1 MMDVVQITDALG
13 QVFNDEQ
20 VRVVF
25 WNDPDGE
32 FVESLPDIALEGVK
46 VLKLDEIGALEVKVR
61 IEQEDPAGRYLLY
74 SPAEEPDYEDDWLLD
89 MRLYGRS
96 FRADR
101 ASIILRELGLAHQ
114 NLRQHLAKRRKF
126 FDNKDRLHKL
136 TNLVSPED
144 SELDLDRKMLAVVAK
159 ADQPEP
165 FNIVRTLFHSMA
177 GDGVPD
183 LETSP
188 PAWAQIEKFELDEP
202 FWAMV
207 KAAFGYG
214 EDSPTLQNLLIR
226 LLVSDYAHHLTK
238 EPPGALQH
246 LQLPRS
252 GTANAVV
259 CLAQWRDSSR
269 AAEQQLRIVLAAEV
283 GARLHI
289 LDHLHGCEVEE
300 LLDVMTFPDVEKR
313 IVQGLLDRVTS
324 TIDAIDPEAVGS
336 IADRR
341 QAGHWVSSGSVPEA
355 QRNARRAVYKALAT
369 AAQLMH
375 LRNMHEAGFDSSDM
389 AAMYREYESRLFRF
403 DQLYRHFCENADVAA
418 AQGWDMLKPLREE
431 IEACYCNGY
440 LAKIA
445 LAWGKFVDAELPK
458 RWAIDGIQN
467 QYTFFDRQVRPWLD
481 EAENRRAF
489 VIISDALRYEAAEE
503 LTSSLNGIYRVE
515 AKLSSQLGILP
526 SYTALGMAS
535 LLPHTKLEYT
545 EKGEI
550 LADGK
555 PTASLEQRNEILSAR
570 GGMAVKADP
579 LLAMK
584 KEEGR
589 ECIAG
594 KRLIYIYHDEIDA
607 RGDKTAAEGDTFE
620 AVRKTIRELAD
631 LVRYVVNNLNGN
643 YVVIT
648 TDHGFLFTETAPG
661 NPDKSRL
668 EDKPDGAVTA
678 KKRYL
683 LGRDL
688 PPHEQAWRGDTIV
701 TAVAEGGMQFWVPK
715 GNNRFHFTGG
725 ARFVHGGA
733 MLQEIVV
740 PVIKVRHVKEKGRR
754 ERTRSRHAAVQV
766 LGTAHKITTPRHRF
780 NLLQMEPVDERTKAV
795 TLKVAVYEGDEP
807 VTTIE
812 SVTFDRTSSNLDERR
827 KPVILTL
834 RDRPYDKHTP
844 YRLVLRDADTGI
856 EQVSLDVIIDRAI
869 NDDFDF

>member
-259 CLAQWRDSSR
+259 CLAQWRDSSKSSSYG
-269 AAEQQLRIVLAAEV
+269 VLAAEV
-283 GARLHI
+283 GERLHI

-607 RGDKTAAEGDTFE
+607 RGDKTATEGDTFE

>member
-1 MMDVVQITDALG
+1 MDVVQITDALG
-13 QVFNDEQ
+13 QVFNDKQ

-101 ASIILRELGLAHQ
+101 ASIILRELGLAHH

-126 FDNKDRLHKL
+126 FDNKERLHKL

-144 SELDLDRKMLAVVAK
+144 SELDLDRKMIAVVAK
-159 ADQPEP
+159 ADHPEL
-165 FNIVRTLFHSMA
+165 FNILQTLFHAMVK
-177 GDGVPD
+177 DGTSD
-183 LETSP
+183 LEASP
-188 PAWAQIEKFELDEP
+188 PAWDQIEKFELDEP
-202 FWAMV
+202 FWTMV

-226 LLVSDYAHHLTK
+226 LLVSDYAHHLAK
-238 EPPGALQH
+238 ELPGALQH

-259 CLAQWRDSSR
+259 CLAQWRDSSSKSSSYG
-269 AAEQQLRIVLAAEV
+269 VLAAEV
-283 GARLHI
+283 GERLHI

-300 LLDVMTFPDVEKR
+300 LLNVMTFPDVEKR

-324 TIDAIDPEAVGS
+324 TTDAIDPEAVGS

-355 QRNARRAVYKALAT
+355 QRNARRAVYKALAV
-369 AAQLMH
+369 AAQLLH
-375 LRNMHEAGFDSSDM
+375 LRNTHEAGFDSPDM
-389 AAMYREYESRLFRF
+389 TAMYRDYESRLFRF

-503 LTSSLNGIYRVE
+503 LTSSLNGTYRVE
-515 AKLSSQLGILP
+515 AKLSSHLGVLP

-545 EKGEI
+545 EK
-550 LADGK
+550 
-555 PTASLEQRNEILSAR
+555 S
-570 GGMAVKADP
+570 
-579 LLAMK
+579 
-584 KEEGR
+584 
-589 ECIAG
+589 
-594 KRLIYIYHDEIDA
+594 
-607 RGDKTAAEGDTFE
+607 
-620 AVRKTIRELAD
+620 
-631 LVRYVVNNLNGN
+631 
-643 YVVIT
+643 
-648 TDHGFLFTETAPG
+648 
-661 NPDKSRL
+661 
-668 EDKPDGAVTA
+668 
-678 KKRYL
+678 
-683 LGRDL
+683 
-688 PPHEQAWRGDTIV
+688 
-701 TAVAEGGMQFWVPK
+701 
-715 GNNRFHFTGG
+715 
-725 ARFVHGGA
+725 
-733 MLQEIVV
+733 
-740 PVIKVRHVKEKGRR
+740 
-754 ERTRSRHAAVQV
+754 
-766 LGTAHKITTPRHRF
+766 
-780 NLLQMEPVDERTKAV
+780 
-795 TLKVAVYEGDEP
+795 
-807 VTTIE
+807 
-812 SVTFDRTSSNLDERR
+812 
-827 KPVILTL
+827 
-834 RDRPYDKHTP
+834 
-844 YRLVLRDADTGI
+844 
-856 EQVSLDVIIDRAI
+856 
-869 NDDFDF
+869 

>member
-126 FDNKDRLHKL
+126 FDNKERLHKL
-136 TNLVSPED
+136 TNLVTPED

-159 ADQPEP
+159 ADQPEL

-177 GDGVPD
+177 RDGALD
-183 LETSP
+183 LEASP

-226 LLVSDYAHHLTK
+226 LLVSDYAHHLAK
-238 EPPGALQH
+238 ELPGALQH

-259 CLAQWRDSSR
+259 CLAQWRDSSSKSSSHD
-269 AAEQQLRIVLAAEV
+269 VLAAEV
-283 GARLHI
+283 GERLHI

-355 QRNARRAVYKALAT
+355 QRNARRAVYKALAV
-369 AAQLMH
+369 AAQLLH
-375 LRNMHEAGFDSSDM
+375 LRNTHEAGFDSPDM
-389 AAMYREYESRLFRF
+389 TAMYRDYESRLFRF

-503 LTSSLNGIYRVE
+503 LTSSLNGTYRVE
-515 AKLSSQLGILP
+515 AKLSSHLGVLP

-545 EKGEI
+545 EKAEI

-570 GGMAVKADP
+570 GGMAVKAGP

-589 ECIAG
+589 EFIAG

-607 RGDKTAAEGDTFE
+607 RGDKTATEGDTFE
-620 AVRKTIRELAD
+620 AVRKTIRKLAD

-648 TDHGFLFTETAPG
+648 ADHGFLFTETAPG

-668 EDKPDGAVTA
+668 EEKPDGAVTA

-683 LGRDL
+683 LGHDL

-740 PVIKVRHVKEKGRR
+740 PVIQVKHLKDKGRR
-754 ERTRSRHAAVQV
+754 EKTRSRHVAVQV

-780 NLLQMEPVDERTKAV
+780 NLLQMEPVSERTKAV
-795 TLKVAVYEGDEP
+795 TLKVAVYEGREP

-812 SVTFDRTSSNLDERR
+812 SVTFDSTSSNLDERQ
-827 KPVILTL
+827 KSVILTL
-834 RDRPYDKHTP
+834 GDRPYDKRTP